1 MLDVPEDVQ
10 SLQASFEWFA
20 GNCVEMLLHSP
31 HFTAAI
37 EGKNCVTCD
46 AENKMFNDGQS
57 ICIRPQCALLD
68 GYAVTGLHRMLG
80 GHLLII
86 WPPIF
91 SQLQGGRYQHTRLC
105 SYKLLRFKVFE
116 NAMNKHVFSTPHL
129 YACDPACVKVDLCK
143 DNTQTHKNSGTQS
156 NDHKNQKRRGVCSF
170 HLRWAGGWRH
180 MHARTSHVSSA
191 LIRPTSAYMV
201 HPKAVHRRSTIR

>member
-31 HFTAAI
+31 HFTAAM

-68 GYAVTGLHRMLG
+68 
-80 GHLLII
+80 
-86 WPPIF
+86 
-91 SQLQGGRYQHTRLC
+91 
-105 SYKLLRFKVFE
+105 
-116 NAMNKHVFSTPHL
+116 
-129 YACDPACVKVDLCK
+129 
-143 DNTQTHKNSGTQS
+143 
-156 NDHKNQKRRGVCSF
+156 
-170 HLRWAGGWRH
+170 
-180 MHARTSHVSSA
+180 
-191 LIRPTSAYMV
+191 
-201 HPKAVHRRSTIR
+201 